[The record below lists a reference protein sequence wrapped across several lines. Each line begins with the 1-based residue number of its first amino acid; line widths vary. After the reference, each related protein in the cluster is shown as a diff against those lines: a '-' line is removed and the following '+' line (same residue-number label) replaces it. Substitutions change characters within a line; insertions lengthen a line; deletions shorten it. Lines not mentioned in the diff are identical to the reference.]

1 MDPSIQKALTDKL
14 YDKRKSGAL
23 ELEALIRECLRDEDH
38 DRIQKIVN
46 QLCHDYAYQVHQPH
60 ARNGG
65 MIGLAAASIA
75 LGPVCAAHPSKK
87 SYSNSPTGSSALP
100 RGYRPS
106 YPRLFHRPRC
116 SSPILCLRKHVQHCK
131 GCKGRDSAI
140 LQPTFRCLVQG
151 MTKAAPNHKA
161 EF

>member
-23 ELEALIRECLRDEDH
+23 ELEALIRECLREEDH
-38 DRIQKIVN
+38 SRIQKIVN

-75 LGPVCAAHPSKK
+75 LGPVCVV
-87 SYSNSPTGSSALP
+87 Y
-100 RGYRPS
+100 
-106 YPRLFHRPRC
+106 
-116 SSPILCLRKHVQHCK
+116 V
-131 GCKGRDSAI
+131 
-140 LQPTFRCLVQG
+140 
-151 MTKAAPNHKA
+151 
-161 EF
+161 